1 MRHGVSPRG
10 TTAQMTD
17 GYYRDSEAATS
28 DNLLLCTYRWY
39 DPATARWLTRDPIGY
54 AGGSNLYGYV
64 GGNPVGGVDPW
75 GLKFSY
81 VESKRDPNFWP
92 KIVALLNHLAD
103 SPTASKIIGDC
114 QKDPDRIYVFHR
126 RTSDPQ
132 VAHVSEIGQGST
144 GTYHIY
150 FDPDR
155 NGILVTG
162 SGQALDTPAE
172 VVLIHELGHVNG
184 QTGGVGYPD
193 PGNGTRGATCA
204 PGDVVFEVENRVRRD
219 LGLPNRPDY

>member
-75 GLKFSY
+75 GLKPGYWEQFTTK
-81 VESKRDPNFWP
+81 VNHGIFHTKRAWKSGTRAVCKGYEYATSTTIGRAAGGAVAAFGGVTAVLGLYNRWTDYWNAGE
-92 KIVALLNHLAD
+92 IAEQIHYGEAQSANEGALLCDERYMKQRQKAIRDASLRGLLFGVDFMREEYNNL
-103 SPTASKIIGDC
+103 PTG
-114 QKDPDRIYVFHR
+114 P
-126 RTSDPQ
+126 
-132 VAHVSEIGQGST
+132 
-144 GTYHIY
+144 
-150 FDPDR
+150 
-155 NGILVTG
+155 
-162 SGQALDTPAE
+162 
-172 VVLIHELGHVNG
+172 
-184 QTGGVGYPD
+184 
-193 PGNGTRGATCA
+193 TRL
-204 PGDVVFEVENRVRRD
+204 R
-219 LGLPNRPDY
+219 